1 MWYEVAIISNDE
13 TKMSW
18 RESARTG
25 IQIWLFYYSKC
36 LQQILV
42 FEYSLKQKKINNI
55 FILIHTY
62 MYLKEVIFFFLE
74 KNKFPATEMHVCCLK
89 SQ

>member
-13 TKMSW
+13 TKISW

-25 IQIWLFYYSKC
+25 VQIWLFGYSKC

-62 MYLKEVIFFFLE
+62 MYLKEVIFFFGKE
-74 KNKFPATEMHVCCLK
+74 
-89 SQ
+89 

>member
-25 IQIWLFYYSKC
+25 IQIWLFGYSKC

-62 MYLKEVIFFFLE
+62 MYLKEVIFFFWKE
-74 KNKFPATEMHVCCLK
+74 
-89 SQ
+89 

>member
-25 IQIWLFYYSKC
+25 IQIWLFGYSKC

-62 MYLKEVIFFFLE
+62 MYLKEVTFFFGKE
-74 KNKFPATEMHVCCLK
+74 
-89 SQ
+89 

>member
-25 IQIWLFYYSKC
+25 IQIWLFDYSKC

-55 FILIHTY
+55 FIQFIHTY
-62 MYLKEVIFFFLE
+62 MYLKEVIFFFGKE
-74 KNKFPATEMHVCCLK
+74 
-89 SQ
+89 